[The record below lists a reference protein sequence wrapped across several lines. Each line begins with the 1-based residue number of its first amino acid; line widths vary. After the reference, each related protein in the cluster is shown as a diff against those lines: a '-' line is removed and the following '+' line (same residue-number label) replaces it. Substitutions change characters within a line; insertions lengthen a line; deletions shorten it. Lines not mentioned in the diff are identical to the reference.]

1 MTHKLLLSLLFF
13 GKLMCVCACLGLP
26 LFLKRVEI
34 NENVINM
41 TFSCSNLTPRA
52 SLMSLKS
59 VKNKIGGRE
68 NKEQKQPIYVVHVC
82 FQSRLSSGHIPTHS
96 LRLRVL
102 IKREDNVYWS
112 LREKLGHCSRAEQ
125 KAKIKSTATETEG
138 ILQVQT
144 APEDSVNSEPGAPKA
159 VRLCF
164 YVAQSIQKRRTAGSA
179 GSGLVLVSYSFNEG
193 CFSPFRCLSRL

>member
-52 SLMSLKS
+52 SLMSLKN
-59 VKNKIGGRE
+59 VKNKIGGGERGT
-68 NKEQKQPIYVVHVC
+68 KTADRCCPC
-82 FQSRLSSGHIPTHS
+82 LLSVSSVIRTNSYTFMH
-96 LRLRVL
+96 LRVL
-102 IKREDNVYWS
+102 IKREDDVYWS
-112 LREKLGHCSRAEQ
+112 LRGKLGHCSRAEQ

-138 ILQVQT
+138 VLHVQT
-144 APEDSVNSEPGAPKA
+144 APEDSVNSETGAPKGS
-159 VRLCF
+159 LCF
-164 YVAQSIQKRRTAGSA
+164 FVAQSIQKRRPAGLA
-179 GSGLVLVSYSFNEG
+179 GSGLVLVSYSFIEG
-193 CFSPFRCLSRL
+193 CFSPFRYLCRL